1 VGLFLFGK
9 ISNIVRSKAG
19 GFTDMIH
26 SFYELEEDTI
36 DVLFLGSSH
45 GYSAIQPNILWEDQG
60 VTSYVMCSQRQTV
73 ATSYYLLKE
82 ALNYQQPKVVVL
94 ESYYFWY
101 KDKYVKEESDVQLR
115 QAADGMRLGRVKY
128 EMLEDFIGDKYW
140 RDKLTYYIPFIK
152 YHSRWD
158 ELRSYDFNSNT
169 YLKGGILDFT
179 VQTVQDLG
187 VPDEAGE
194 LPQVTLEYLDRI
206 IELCQE
212 KGIELVLYEAPYSAE
227 SDETGYRNRHK
238 VTNALE
244 QYLAERDIPFL
255 YYQKTNAAGIDYE
268 QDFRDYSHLN
278 TKGAAKI
285 THHLGQYLVQEY
297 QLTDHRGDEAY
308 RSWDDDLEQFL
319 AAVEEAGGTL
329 Q

>member
-1 VGLFLFGK
+1 
-9 ISNIVRSKAG
+9 
-19 GFTDMIH
+19 
-26 SFYELEEDTI
+26 
-36 DVLFLGSSH
+36 
-45 GYSAIQPNILWEDQG
+45 
-60 VTSYVMCSQRQTV
+60 MCSQRQTA

-101 KDKYVKEESDVQLR
+101 QDKYVKEESDVQLR
-115 QAADGMRLGRVKY
+115 QAADGMRLGKVKY

-158 ELRSYDFNSNT
+158 ELRNYDFNSYT

-179 VQTVQDLG
+179 VQETKDLG
-187 VPDEAGE
+187 IPDETGDIPE
-194 LPQVTLEYLDRI
+194 VSLEYLEKI

-212 KGIELVLYEAPYSAE
+212 KGIKLVLYEAPYSVE
-227 SDETGYRNRHK
+227 TDETGYQNRHK

-255 YYQKTNAAGIDYE
+255 YYQKTNAAEIDYSL
-268 QDFRDYSHLN
+268 DFRDYAHLN
-278 TKGAAKI
+278 TNGAAKI
-285 THHLGQYLVQEY
+285 TRHLGAYLVQEY
-297 QLTDHRGDEAY
+297 SLTDHRGDEDY
-308 RSWDDDLEQFL
+308 KSWDKDYEQFA
-319 AAVEEAGGTL
+319 AAVAEAGGVL
-329 Q
+329 K